1 MMYLT
6 DPGIW
11 AAVAVFVASL
21 IVLVKLGEHDLD
33 EADRQAREILR
44 EQIAED
50 NAILDAMW
58 RQQLDREQLFRD
70 YIASDK
76 VVGL

>member
-11 AAVAVFVASL
+11 AAVGVFAVVMVVMLSL
-21 IVLVKLGEHDLD
+21 IRHDEDVKER
-33 EADRQAREILR
+33 EARELLR
-44 EQIAED
+44 ERMEED
-50 NAILDAMW
+50 NAIIDAMW

-70 YIASDK
+70 YVRGGDD
-76 VVGL
+76 L

>member
-11 AAVAVFVASL
+11 AAVGVFAVAMVVMLSL
-21 IVLVKLGEHDLD
+21 IRHDEDVKER
-33 EADRQAREILR
+33 EAREILR
-44 EQIAED
+44 EQIADD

-70 YIASDK
+70 YVRGDD
-76 VVGL
+76 V

>member
-11 AAVAVFVASL
+11 AAVVVFIASM
-21 IVLVKLGEHDLD
+21 IVLVKLGEHDID

-70 YIASDK
+70 YVRGDD
-76 VVGL
+76 V

>member
-1 MMYLT
+1 MYLT
-6 DPGIW
+6 DPVIW
-11 AAVAVFVASL
+11 AAVVVFIASM

-44 EQIAED
+44 ERMEED

-70 YIASDK
+70 YVRGDD
-76 VVGL
+76 V

>member
-1 MMYLT
+1 MMYIT

-11 AAVAVFVASL
+11 AAVGVFAVAMVVMLSL
-21 IVLVKLGEHDLD
+21 IRHDQD
-33 EADRQAREILR
+33 IADRQTRDLLR
-44 EQIAED
+44 EQIADD

-70 YIASDK
+70 YVRGDD
-76 VVGL
+76 V

>member
-11 AAVAVFVASL
+11 AAVGVFIVAMVVMLSL
-21 IVLVKLGEHDLD
+21 IRHDQD
-33 EADRQAREILR
+33 IAEREAREILR
-44 EQIAED
+44 EQIADD

-70 YIASDK
+70 YVRGGDD
-76 VVGL
+76 V

>member
-1 MMYLT
+1 MMYIT

-11 AAVAVFVASL
+11 AAVGVFAVAMVVMLSL
-21 IVLVKLGEHDLD
+21 IRHDQD
-33 EADRQAREILR
+33 IADREARDLLR
-44 EQIAED
+44 EQIADD

-70 YIASDK
+70 YVRGDD
-76 VVGL
+76 V

>member
-11 AAVAVFVASL
+11 AAVGVFAVAMVVMLSL
-21 IVLVKLGEHDLD
+21 IRHDQD
-33 EADRQAREILR
+33 IAEREAREILR
-44 EQIAED
+44 EQIAYD

-70 YIASDK
+70 YVRGDD
-76 VVGL
+76 V

>member
-1 MMYLT
+1 MYLT

-11 AAVAVFVASL
+11 AAVGVFIVAMVVMLSL
-21 IVLVKLGEHDLD
+21 IRHDEDVKDREARDL
-33 EADRQAREILR
+33 LR
-44 EQIAED
+44 EQIADD

-70 YIASDK
+70 YVRGDD
-76 VVGL
+76 V

>member
-11 AAVAVFVASL
+11 AAVGVFAVAMVVMLSL
-21 IVLVKLGEHDLD
+21 IRHDQD
-33 EADRQAREILR
+33 IAEREAREILR
-44 EQIAED
+44 ERREED

-70 YIASDK
+70 YVRGGDD
-76 VVGL
+76 V

>member
-11 AAVAVFVASL
+11 VAVVVFIASM

-44 EQIAED
+44 ERMEED

-70 YIASDK
+70 YVRGDD
-76 VVGL
+76 V

>member
-11 AAVAVFVASL
+11 AAVGVFIVAMVVMLSL
-21 IVLVKLGEHDLD
+21 IRHDEDVKDREARDL
-33 EADRQAREILR
+33 LR
-44 EQIAED
+44 EQIADD

-70 YIASDK
+70 YVRGDD
-76 VVGL
+76 V

>member
-11 AAVAVFVASL
+11 AAVVVFIASM

-70 YIASDK
+70 YVRGGDD
-76 VVGL
+76 V

>member
-11 AAVAVFVASL
+11 AAVVVFIASM

-33 EADRQAREILR
+33 EADRQAREIMR
-44 EQIAED
+44 EQIADD

-70 YIASDK
+70 YVRGDD
-76 VVGL
+76 V

>member
-1 MMYLT
+1 MYLT
-6 DPGIW
+6 DPVIW
-11 AAVAVFVASL
+11 AAVVVFIASM

-70 YIASDK
+70 YVRGGDD
-76 VVGL
+76 V

>member
-1 MMYLT
+1 MYIT

-11 AAVAVFVASL
+11 AAVVVFIASL

-44 EQIAED
+44 EQIADD

-70 YIASDK
+70 YVRGDD
-76 VVGL
+76 V